1 MEIIIYL
8 LKFVHNK
15 FNKIKYLPPIDRTIV
30 LVLEYFCIGKSC
42 QISMNICHAAIV
54 THALTGIEDI
64 FRSA

>member
-30 LVLEYFCIGKSC
+30 LVLEYF
-42 QISMNICHAAIV
+42 
-54 THALTGIEDI
+54 ALINPVK
-64 FRSA
+64 FL